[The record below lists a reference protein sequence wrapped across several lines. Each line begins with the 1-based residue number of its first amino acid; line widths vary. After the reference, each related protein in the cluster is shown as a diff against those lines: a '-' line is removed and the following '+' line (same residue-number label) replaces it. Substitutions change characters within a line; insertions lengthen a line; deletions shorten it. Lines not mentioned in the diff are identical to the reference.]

1 MRIVKRLLVA
11 LVVVL
16 VAGAG
21 LLWWRTGVLDVTVI
35 APDLWMLAGIG
46 SNVTVIGTREG
57 TIVVDSMTLVRQG
70 VRIHERA
77 VALAGKP
84 VVALVNTHYHLAHT
98 HGNPGFPV
106 GTKVVS
112 TDRTLDHLRTRD
124 AAWWADSPA
133 KDLLPN
139 YTFRDTWSARYGEK
153 TIRAI
158 HPGPGHTDGDL
169 VLLLV
174 EDRVLVAGDLFFN
187 GYYPNI
193 DLEAGGTVAGW
204 PQTLDRVLALDFD
217 TVVPGHGP
225 LATRAD
231 LERFRAFMSSLW
243 EQTAAVVARGG
254 TLAEAR
260 REVDLEPFGL
270 RRLPF
275 FPVLSRSFVIGRAY
289 EEAARVNSV
298 PPSRMPAE

>member
-1 MRIVKRLLVA
+1 MRIARRLL
-11 LVVVL
+11 LPLIVL
-16 VAGAG
+16 LAGVAGV
-21 LLWWRTGVLDVTVI
+21 LWWRTGVLDVTPI
-35 APDLWMLAGIG
+35 RADLWMLSGIG
-46 SNVTVIGTREG
+46 SNVTVIATTEG
-57 TIVVDSMTLVRQG
+57 TLVVDAMTLVRQG
-70 VRIHERA
+70 RRIHDRA
-77 VALAGKP
+77 QALAGKP
-84 VVALVNTHYHLAHT
+84 VIALVNTHYHLDHT

-112 TDRTLDHLRTRD
+112 TERTLEHLRTLD
-124 AAWWADSPA
+124 AGWWAESPA

-139 YTFRDTWSARYGEK
+139 YTFTDTWSAVYGNK

-158 HPGPGHTDGDL
+158 HPGDGHTDGDL

-174 EDRVLVAGDLFFN
+174 EDRVLVAGDLFWN

-204 PQTLDRVLALDFD
+204 PATLDAVLALDFD

-231 LERFRAFMSSLW
+231 LVRFREFMASLW
-243 EQTAAVVARGG
+243 EQTAAVAARGG
-254 TLAEAR
+254 SLADAR
-260 REVDLEPFGL
+260 REVDLSAFGM
-270 RRLPF
+270 RRLPW

-289 EEAARVNSV
+289 EEATRASPRHQLL
-298 PPSRMPAE
+298 AE

>member
-1 MRIVKRLLVA
+1 MRVVRRLAGVLLIVLA
-11 LVVVL
+11 LA
-16 VAGAG
+16 AGG
-21 LLWWRTGVLDVTVI
+21 VWWRTGVFEVTPI
-35 APDLWMLAGIG
+35 RPGLWMLSGIG
-46 SNVTVIGTREG
+46 SNVTVLATSEG

-70 VRIHERA
+70 RRIHEQARA
-77 VALAGKP
+77 LGGKP
-84 VVALVNTHYHLAHT
+84 VIALVNTHYHLDHT

-112 TDRTLDHLRTRD
+112 TDRTLEHLRTLD
-124 AAWWADSPA
+124 AGWWAESPA

-139 YTFRDTWSARYGEK
+139 YTFSDTWSAVYGNK

-158 HPGPGHTDGDL
+158 HPGHGHTDGDL

-193 DLEAGGTVAGW
+193 DLEAGGTVREW
-204 PQTLDRVLALDFD
+204 PTTLDAVLALDFD

-231 LERFRAFMSSLW
+231 LERFRAFMASLW
-243 EQTAAVVARGG
+243 AQTSAVAVRGG
-254 TLAEAR
+254 SLADAQ
-260 REVDLEPFGL
+260 REVDLSPFGM
-270 RRLPF
+270 RRIPW
-275 FPVLSRSFVIGRAY
+275 FPVLSRSFVIRRAY
-289 EEAARVNSV
+289 EEATRAGATGTA
-298 PPSRMPAE
+298 P